1 MNDTRTFADIITS
14 VNKASNIKKTDILKS
29 LGLAEDT
36 EINDAMM
43 SGIKKKADELG
54 YYISKSGK
62 NDKIFKVTNKKS
74 SHDSNVLRKKKK
86 SSSDNIINVNIE
98 ALEKNNTKLY
108 NECEEL
114 KAVVIKLTA
123 EINAFKS
130 KEDIYKSIINGYAK
144 LASVTGET

>member
-1 MNDTRTFADIITS
+1 MNDTRTFSDIITS

-43 SGIKKKADELG
+43 SDIKKKADELG

-62 NDKIFKVTNKKS
+62 HDKIFKVTNKKS

-86 SSSDNIINVNIE
+86 SSSDNITNVNIE

-130 KEDIYKSIINGYAK
+130 KEDIYKSIINGYVK
-144 LASVTGET
+144 LASVTGEA